1 MYIPAWPSLNPAY
14 FVKPRVAA
22 DKPFPL
28 RTSASSYFYVA
39 RNAIYHLMRSLR
51 LGRGDVVLAPDYHHG
66 NEILAMKAAGVK
78 LRYYRIQKNF
88 DADLDVVA
96 RLCEV
101 QPRPK
106 VLYATHFI
114 GWPQPLHALQ
124 RLCRANGLMLIEDCA
139 LSFMS
144 EYDRKPLGTFGDYSV
159 FCLYKSLPLPNGGVL
174 VSNAGDRV
182 VVSDLRRCSA
192 LSIMGRSAEL
202 TLQWVRGRSE
212 MCGQALLA
220 LKRGTGV
227 VLNAGKVPRNPVG
240 GTGFDIGSVNIGM
253 SPLCHTLL
261 QRFQYERIKE
271 ARRRNFEI
279 IADRLRGRMTL
290 IDRNLSEGV
299 CPLFFPL
306 LVKDKHKAA
315 DRLSKRGVETIEFWN
330 AGQTEADQ
338 RESASA
344 FLRRHLLEIP
354 IHQDVTVEAAGFISE
369 EILKLGQSL

>member
-14 FVKPRVAA
+14 FVQPRVDA

-28 RTSASSYFYVA
+28 QASASCYFYVA
-39 RNAIYHLMRSLR
+39 RNAIYHLIRGLK
-51 LGRGDVVLAPDYHHG
+51 LGSEDIVLVPDYHHG

-78 LRYYRIQKNF
+78 LRYYPIQKNL
-88 DADLDVVA
+88 DADVDTVA

-101 QPRPK
+101 HPRPK
-106 VLYATHFI
+106 ALYVTHFI

-144 EYDRKPLGTFGDYSV
+144 DYDRKPLGTFGDYSI

-174 VSNAGDRV
+174 VSNTGDG
-182 VVSDLRRCSA
+182 DTCYELRRCSA

-212 MCGQALLA
+212 TCGRALLA
-220 LKRGTGV
+220 LKRATGMA
-227 VLNAGKVPRNPVG
+227 LNIGKVPRNAVG
-240 GTGFDIGSVNIGM
+240 DTGFDISGVNIEM
-253 SPLCHTLL
+253 SRLCHTLL
-261 QRFQYERIKE
+261 QRFQYEKIKE

-290 IDRNLSEGV
+290 IDRNLSQGV

-306 LVKDKHKAA
+306 LVKDKHSAA

-330 AGQTEADQ
+330 IGQTEADQ
-338 RESASA
+338 RGSASD

>member
-14 FVKPRVAA
+14 FVKPRLDAE
-22 DKPFPL
+22 KPFPL
-28 RTSASSYFYVA
+28 ETRGSSYFYVA
-39 RNAIYHLMRSLR
+39 RNAIYHLMRILR
-51 LGRGDVVLAPDYHHG
+51 FGPGDVVLAPDYHHG

-78 LRYYRIQKNF
+78 LRYYPIQRNL
-88 DADLDVVA
+88 DADVDALA

-106 VLYATHFI
+106 ALYVTHFI

-144 EYDRKPLGTFGDYSV
+144 DYDRKPLGTFGDYSV
-159 FCLYKSLPLPNGGVL
+159 FCLYKSLPLPNGGAL
-174 VSNAGDRV
+174 VSNTGDGV
-182 VVSDLRRCSA
+182 AVSDLRCCSA
-192 LSIMGRSAEL
+192 LSVMGRSAEL

-212 MCGQALLA
+212 TCGRALLSV
-220 LKRGTGV
+220 KRATGV
-227 VLNAGKVPRNPVG
+227 ALNAGKVHRNPIG
-240 GTGFDIGSVNIGM
+240 DSGFDISRVNIGM
-253 SPLCHTLL
+253 SPLCHNLL

-271 ARRRNFEI
+271 ARRRNFKI
-279 IADRLRGRMTL
+279 IADRLRGRVAL

-306 LVKDKHKAA
+306 LVKDKHNAA
-315 DRLSKRGVETIEFWN
+315 DRLSKRGIETIEFWN
-330 AGQTEADQ
+330 VGETEGDQ

-354 IHQDVTVEAAGFISE
+354 IHQDVTVEAAGFMAE

>member
-1 MYIPAWPSLNPAY
+1 
-14 FVKPRVAA
+14 
-22 DKPFPL
+22 
-28 RTSASSYFYVA
+28 
-39 RNAIYHLMRSLR
+39 
-51 LGRGDVVLAPDYHHG
+51 LGPGDVVLAPDYHHG

-78 LRYYRIQKNF
+78 LRYYPIQKNF
-88 DADLDVVA
+88 DADVNVVA

-106 VLYATHFI
+106 ALYVTHFV
-114 GWPQPLHALQ
+114 GWPQPLRALQ
-124 RLCRANGLMLIEDCA
+124 QLCRANGLMLIEDCA

-174 VSNAGDRV
+174 VSNSGHRV
-182 VVSDLRRCSA
+182 AVSDLRRCSA
-192 LSIMGRSAEL
+192 LSVIGRSAEL

-212 MCGQALLA
+212 MCGRALLTV
-220 LKRGTGV
+220 KRGIGV
-227 VLNAGKVPRNPVG
+227 ALNAGKVPRNPVG
-240 GTGFDIGSVNIGM
+240 GTGFDISGVDIGM

-261 QRFQYERIKE
+261 QGFQYEMIKN

-290 IDRNLSEGV
+290 VDRNLSEGV

-306 LVKDKHKAA
+306 LVKDKQNAA

-330 AGQTEADQ
+330 VGQTEAYQ

-344 FLRRHLLEIP
+344 FLRRHLLEVP
-354 IHQDVTVEAAGFISE
+354 IHQDVTVEAAGFMSE